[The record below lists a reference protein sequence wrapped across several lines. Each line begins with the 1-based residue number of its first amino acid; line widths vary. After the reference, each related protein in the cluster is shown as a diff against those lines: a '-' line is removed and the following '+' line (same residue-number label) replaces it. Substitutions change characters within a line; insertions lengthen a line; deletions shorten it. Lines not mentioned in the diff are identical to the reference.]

1 MRAIFFRLSRE
12 EAGDIRQTL
21 AVIGPG
27 EFVRQGKADKRDGA
41 VGKTSSNPVNE
52 ATFRGKLGQR
62 PISKVGFFEQA
73 GQPHLFPAENRDELR
88 VTKPLSQKGVV

>member
-1 MRAIFFRLSRE
+1 MRVIFFRLSRE

-27 EFVRQGKADKRDGA
+27 EFVRQGKADKRDEA
-41 VGKTSSNPVNE
+41 VGKTRSNPVNE

-62 PISKVGFFEQA
+62 PISKIGLFKKTEE
-73 GQPHLFPAENRDELR
+73 PHLFPAQDWDEPR
-88 VTKPLSQKGVV
+88 VAKPLSQHRVI